1 MNTSTS
7 LSLKD
12 TRYLTHL
19 PHHLANAK
27 MNDEFCDILNDF
39 EFINHKISV
48 SDPQLLIDDYD
59 LGLLPDVEISE
70 EQKEVLGLIKA
81 AIQLSANVLMKDKKQ
96 LPGQLLGRLKHL
108 DNDDINWLLDQ
119 IEDWNDYSWLRPVK
133 VNLLTPSSPL
143 VRTIPTEHP
152 EVACVAISR
161 YGELALSVGKGDG
174 VLKLWKLSTGE
185 LVKTLQIKETW
196 NFTRLVLVM
205 SGRYDEKLLAS
216 ITDEEMIKKTRIS
229 ALAISPEGNW
239 ALSGTSGQYIGYS
252 SPSVV
257 GGFLDP
263 RLCVVELWN
272 LSEAKSVLTFA
283 MGYRD
288 EITSLALS
296 SDGKYGLMGTLKG
309 ELITCDF
316 EKIQKEYFEKIQ
328 KGKPKYLDLSEPF
341 SRGNWAAELPRFS
354 DGVKAVE
361 LSPDGR
367 WALAVS
373 NNTLKIW
380 DLLKGCLHQ
389 NILFVPLER
398 SREVTA
404 LYLNFE
410 GNVIIQLK
418 DNGCSLIMLKIYE
431 HEVSDNSIIDKTER
445 KIANLEI
452 NSTNSIIDKTE
463 REIANL
469 TTKST
474 LFKCQSNVYFFLLF
488 VRDFIIELWDE
499 LKTLKSKFLKET
511 SIHLP
516 LGIIPQAIS
525 YDNNWAISITN
536 DGGIQLWDLS
546 RMEKTIK

>member
-143 VRTIPTEHP
+143 VRTIPTEHS

-174 VLKLWKLSTGE
+174 VLKLWKLSTGK
-185 LVKTLQIKETW
+185 LVKTLEMKETW
-196 NFTRLVLVM
+196 NFIRLEM
-205 SGRYDEKLLAS
+205 SGLYDDKLLAS
-216 ITDEEMIKKTRIS
+216 VTNEELRKKTFIT

-239 ALSGTSGQYIGYS
+239 ALSGS
-252 SPSVV
+252 SCAYLSLL
-257 GGFLDP
+257 GGSIFCP

-272 LSEAKSVLTFA
+272 LSEGKSVLTFA
-283 MGYRD
+283 MGYKD

-296 SDGKYGLMGTLKG
+296 SDGKYGLMGTSRG

-316 EKIQKEYFEKIQ
+316 EKIQKAYFEKIQ
-328 KGKPKYLDLSEPF
+328 KAKPKYLDLSNKYE
-341 SRGNWAAELPRFS
+341 RGNWAAKIHGDFFPFG
-354 DGVKAVE
+354 DGVRAVE
-361 LSPDGR
+361 LTPDGR

-373 NNTLKIW
+373 NDTLKIW

-389 NILFVPLER
+389 IIPFVTLEI
-398 SREVTA
+398 SKNVTV
-404 LYLNFE
+404 LCLNSE
-410 GNVIIQLK
+410 GNVIIQSK
-418 DNGCSLIMLKIYE
+418 DDSCSFIILKIYE
-431 HEVSDNSIIDKTER
+431 HDVSNNSIIDPTER

-452 NSTNSIIDKTE
+452 NSTD
-463 REIANL
+463 L
-469 TTKST
+469 TSLKYKS
-474 LFKCQSNVYFFLLF
+474 NRYFFWSG
-488 VRDFIIELWDE
+488 VKRCIDDWDNFR
-499 LKTLKSKFLKET
+499 KTKRKFMKET
-511 SIHLP
+511 SIQLP
-516 LGIIPQAIS
+516 LRIIPQAIS
-525 YDNNWAISITN
+525 SDNLWAISITN

-546 RMEKTIK
+546 RMEKTIKSVTIENCPSRNQFR

>member
-70 EQKEVLGLIKA
+70 EKKEVLGLIKT
-81 AIQLSANVLMKDKKQ
+81 AIQLSANALMEDKKQ
-96 LPGQLLGRLKHL
+96 LPGQLLGRLKNL
-108 DNDDINWLLDQ
+108 DNDDINWLLYQ

-161 YGELALSVGKGDG
+161 YGELALSVGKGDAM
-174 VLKLWKLSTGE
+174 LKLWKLSTGE
-185 LVKTLQIKETW
+185 LVKTLEIKETW
-196 NFTRLVLVM
+196 NCIRSLMSVL
-205 SGRYDEKLLAS
+205 YDKESVAS
-216 ITDEEMIKKTRIS
+216 ITNEQLRKKTPIT

-239 ALSGTSGQYIGYS
+239 ALSGTSCQDVMYS
-252 SPSVV
+252 PTP
-257 GGFLDP
+257 GFERRGMYP
-263 RLCVVELWN
+263 KKCVVELWN
-272 LSEAKSVLTFA
+272 LSEGKSMLTFN
-283 MGYRD
+283 MGYND

-309 ELITCDF
+309 EFIICNF
-316 EKIQKEYFEKIQ
+316 EKIQKEE
-328 KGKPKYLDLSEPF
+328 PKYFDLSNEF
-341 SRGNWAAELPRFS
+341 KRGNLAAKIIGDLFS
-354 DGVKAVE
+354 FCDDVKAVE
-361 LSPDGR
+361 LTPDGR
-367 WALAVS
+367 WVLAVS
-373 NNTLKIW
+373 NDTLKIW

-389 NILFVPLER
+389 IILFVPLEP

-410 GNVIIQLK
+410 GNVIIQSK
-418 DNGCSLIMLKIYE
+418 DNSCSLIMLKIYE
-431 HEVSDNSIIDKTER
+431 HEVSDNSIINKIER
-445 KIANLEI
+445 KIANLKI
-452 NSTNSIIDKTE
+452 NS
-463 REIANL
+463 
-469 TTKST
+469 
-474 LFKCQSNVYFFLLF
+474 F
-488 VRDFIIELWDE
+488 VRSFINFWED
-499 LKTLKSKFLKET
+499 LKKIKSKFLKET

-546 RMEKTIK
+546 RIEKTIK